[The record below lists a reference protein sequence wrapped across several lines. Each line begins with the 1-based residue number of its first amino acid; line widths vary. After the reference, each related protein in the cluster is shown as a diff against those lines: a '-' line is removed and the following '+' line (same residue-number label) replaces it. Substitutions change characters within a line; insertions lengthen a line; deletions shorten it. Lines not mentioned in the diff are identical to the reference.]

1 MNIKEI
7 TYSNRNDFKAIFT
20 CPLCKHEFEAW
31 GYSDANYYNN
41 VMPNAICP
49 QCGKNSY
56 GETAEQLKAR
66 MGRIY
71 VI

>member
-7 TYSNRNDFKAIFT
+7 IYSNRNDFKAIFT
-20 CPLCKHEFEAW
+20 CPLCKREFEAW

-49 QCGKNSY
+49 NCGKNSR
-56 GETAEQLKAR
+56 GETEEELKAR
-66 MGRIY
+66 VGRTYRI
-71 VI
+71 